1 MLTDVRLAL
10 RGFRKSPVFAA
21 VAILSLTLAIGAN
34 TAILG
39 LLNALVWRDV
49 PVRDPA
55 QLVQIASQAPN
66 SIYESGLTFPMYRDF
81 LRKQQIFSA
90 VLAWSDTNV
99 LAIEP
104 DPQQSQQ
111 QTHGVIRYVGGTFL
125 RDLGVSPVR
134 GRLLDDSDTA
144 ESTLSPARVIVI
156 SQNFWERELG
166 GSDAAIG
173 RTVRIEGEPFT
184 IVGVVPE
191 DFKGLG
197 LTMVPDVLVPFTAHP
212 IINATG
218 QPASLATSGSFFVRV
233 TGRLKP
239 GVTLAQ
245 ARAAIE
251 TIWPSVL
258 ADSVPPSYSGAR
270 RDRFLHTRVL
280 VASAATGYEPF
291 LRARYTRPLVI
302 VLAIAAMV
310 LLIACV
316 NLASLLLA
324 RAAARAHEL
333 GVRLALGAS
342 RWRIARQV
350 AVEGLLLALIG
361 AAGGVWFAWISSEA
375 LVRRIFADYVVPTSL
390 DTAPDARLLAM
401 TALLAGLAG
410 LLCSVVPAWRAA
422 RQDSSQLVLRSH
434 RSTTATGRTGR
445 VLVAAQIGL
454 SLVLLTNAGLLVRTL
469 LAIRAVDSGMRTDDV
484 QVAYTSA
491 RSGGGY
497 RGVDND
503 LYYPQVLERIAAVP
517 GVSSA
522 SISLFKPAGGGGG
535 IGEHVAKTSAPPD
548 AAGATSIF
556 NSVSPGFFATLG
568 ITLKSGRDFAFRDN
582 SRGAAVAIISDTLA
596 RQLFPAGDALGQH
609 LRVGVVPRRQ
619 DLEVVGI
626 VADARVYD
634 LKDPNLAV
642 VYVPAMQEPDA
653 NYKCFVLRGRQIA
666 IADLNRA
673 LDTFGYERVGR
684 TQTLDHITESAL
696 LQERMTAALAAFFGA
711 LALVLGAIGLYG
723 LMSYDVHHRAREI
736 GIRLALGAKPA
747 QVLRTILRD
756 GLRITAAGVIV
767 GLVGAWASVRL
778 VASLLF
784 GLTPHDPVTLIAAV
798 ALLTAVAVLASLLPA
813 RRAAATDPMTVMRA
827 E

>member
-1 MLTDVRLAL
+1 MMTDVRLAL

-34 TAILG
+34 TAILS
-39 LLNALVWRDV
+39 LPNALVWREV

-55 QLVQIASQAPN
+55 RLVQIASQAPD
-66 SIYESGLTFPMYRDF
+66 SVYESGVTFPMYRDF

-90 VLAWSDTNV
+90 VLTWSDTNV
-99 LAIEP
+99 LAIEI
-104 DPQQSQQ
+104 DRQ
-111 QTHGVIRYVGGTFL
+111 QTHGAIRFVNGSFL
-125 RDLGVSPVR
+125 SELGVSPVR

-144 ESTLSPARVIVI
+144 ESTLAPARVVVI
-156 SQNFWERELG
+156 SENFWERELG
-166 GSDAAIG
+166 RSEAAIG
-173 RTVRIEGEPFT
+173 RSIRIEGEPFT
-184 IVGVVPE
+184 IVGILPK

-197 LTMVPDVLVPFTAHP
+197 LTMVPDALVPFTTYP
-212 IINATG
+212 IINAIG
-218 QPASLATSGSFFVRV
+218 QPDVLRTSGSFFVRV

-258 ADSVPPSYSGAR
+258 ADSVPASYSGAR
-270 RDRFLHTRVL
+270 RDRFLHTRAL
-280 VASAATGYEPF
+280 VVSAVNGYEPF
-291 LRARYTRPLVI
+291 LRARYTTPLVI

-324 RAAARAHEL
+324 RAAARSHEL

-361 AAGGVWFAWISSEA
+361 AAGGVWFAQVASEA
-375 LVRRIFADYVVPTSL
+375 LVQRIFADYVVRTGF
-390 DTAPDARLLAM
+390 DTTPDARLLAM
-401 TALLAGLAG
+401 TALVAIVAG

-422 RQDSSQLVLRSH
+422 RRDGSHMLQRSY
-434 RSTTATGRTGR
+434 RTTTPTRRTGR
-445 VLVAAQIGL
+445 VLVAVQIAL
-454 SLVLLTNAGLLVRTL
+454 SLVLLANAGLLVRTL
-469 LAIRAVDSGMRTDDV
+469 FAIRAVDSGMRTDDV
-484 QVAYTSA
+484 HVAYVAT
-491 RSGGGY
+491 RTGGGY

-503 LYYPQVLERIAAVP
+503 TYYPQVLERIAAVP
-517 GVSSA
+517 GISNA

-535 IGEHVAKTSAPPD
+535 TGEHVAKTSAPPD
-548 AAGATSIF
+548 AAGPITILNA
-556 NSVSPGFFATLG
+556 VSPGFFATLG
-568 ITLKSGRDFAFRDN
+568 IPLKSGRDFAWRDN
-582 SRGAAVAIISDTLA
+582 SHGVPVAIISETLA
-596 RQLFPAGDALGQH
+596 RQLFPAGDAIGQH
-609 LRVGVVPRRQ
+609 VRVGVVPRRQ
-619 DLEVVGI
+619 DLEVVGV

-642 VYVPAMQEPDA
+642 VYVAAMQEPDA
-653 NYKCFVLRGRQIA
+653 NYKCFVLRGTQVA

-673 LDTFGYERVGR
+673 LDTFGYERASR
-684 TQTLDHITESAL
+684 TQSIEHITEGVL
-696 LQERMTAALAAFFGA
+696 LQERLTAALAAFFGS

-723 LMSYDVHHRAREI
+723 LMSYDVTHRTREI
-736 GIRLALGAKPA
+736 GIRLALGARPA

-756 GLRITAAGVIV
+756 GLTITAAGVIV
-767 GLVGAWASVRL
+767 GLAGALVSVRL

-784 GLTPHDPVTLIAAV
+784 GLTPHDPITLTGAAL
-798 ALLTAVAVLASLLPA
+798 LLTAIALLACVLPA
-813 RRAAATDPMTVMRA
+813 RRAASVDPMTVMRA